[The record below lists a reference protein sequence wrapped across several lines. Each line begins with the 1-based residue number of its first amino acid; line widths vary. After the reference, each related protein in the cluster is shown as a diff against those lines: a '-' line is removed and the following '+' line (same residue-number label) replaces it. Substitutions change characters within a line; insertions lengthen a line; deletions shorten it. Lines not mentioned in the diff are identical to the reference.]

1 MKYQLMATA
10 AAVMLALPAN
20 ARDIEMQ
27 SIYPGTLPLLG
38 SSGAELGDRVSML
51 TGGELNFVFRN
62 PGEIVAG
69 DDLGLPD
76 DFQPVPPERWLR
88 QPARRTNG
96 PAGEA
101 AAR

>member
-62 PGEIVAG
+62 PGEIVA
-69 DDLGLPD
+69 LPA
-76 DFQPVPPERWLR
+76 E
-88 QPARRTNG
+88 
-96 PAGEA
+96 AGGGA
-101 AAR
+101 AAALVEGAL